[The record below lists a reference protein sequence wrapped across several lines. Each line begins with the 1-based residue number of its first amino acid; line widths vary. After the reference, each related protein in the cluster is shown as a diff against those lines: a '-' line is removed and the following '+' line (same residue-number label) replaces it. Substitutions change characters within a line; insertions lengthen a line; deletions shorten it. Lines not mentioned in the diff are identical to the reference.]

1 MPVTDLSLDQLS
13 KQHPELASVIYQKAE
28 REIQSNYQRQLEL
41 LKRKNN
47 NLESEIE
54 LLRSKGR
61 FDRDQFVIEIKK
73 ENILLIREYEGR
85 IADKITEINLLKKEL
100 ARERLRVSDKS
111 GELVLK
117 QKVHHLTTL
126 NENLEHE
133 NGLLKH
139 QIGGFEIRQHAL
151 ESDKDAAL
159 SLAHQSYREKLKSVS
174 MDLVILRSQ
183 NQSQEERIKEL
194 EQMLNEAHNQ
204 SENNTFQQLYKNEK
218 AHNDKLTTLLKN
230 QGVDLRQ
237 TTRNSSALRTVAA
250 KISTVLEKEQVVS
263 DSQENL
269 LLQNFLMAL
278 ELHRMS
284 MVTGNSINHH

>member
-1 MPVTDLSLDQLS
+1 LFKILYKIVKIKTKNIRMPVTDLSLDQLS

-117 QKVHHLTTL
+117 
-126 NENLEHE
+126 
-133 NGLLKH
+133 
-139 QIGGFEIRQHAL
+139 
-151 ESDKDAAL
+151 
-159 SLAHQSYREKLKSVS
+159 
-174 MDLVILRSQ
+174 
-183 NQSQEERIKEL
+183 
-194 EQMLNEAHNQ
+194 
-204 SENNTFQQLYKNEK
+204 
-218 AHNDKLTTLLKN
+218 
-230 QGVDLRQ
+230 
-237 TTRNSSALRTVAA
+237 
-250 KISTVLEKEQVVS
+250 
-263 DSQENL
+263 
-269 LLQNFLMAL
+269 
-278 ELHRMS
+278 
-284 MVTGNSINHH
+284 